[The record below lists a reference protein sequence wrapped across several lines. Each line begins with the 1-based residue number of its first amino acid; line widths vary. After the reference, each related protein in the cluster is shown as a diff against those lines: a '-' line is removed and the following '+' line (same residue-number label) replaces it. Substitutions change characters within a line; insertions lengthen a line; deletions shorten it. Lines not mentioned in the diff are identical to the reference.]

1 MKRCITSFMVF
12 ISIFIYSSHLSA
24 IEQLSFD
31 HYKDKIAQINLSSE
45 KAFTA
50 SEIKTKIESGI
61 AIANQQN
68 ADAVIFSANFLNQAI
83 LNSLNKESAFKI
95 AEQAS
100 ELAEK
105 NKLFFFVEIN
115 FAKINKA
122 SKLVDVKK
130 NISEFVTKTELSG
143 FYFSGVDFS
152 SETDNDLLENL
163 IVESMIIKPFLSI
176 STSKENSKTNIIVV
190 DKYIQQGIIDFILD
204 EDSDNSI
211 LSNPAV
217 SISEEKLL
225 PRYLKRLQPE
235 AFISLNLS
243 NVTDKKDSEIFIASQ
258 NRAKKITADR
268 KVNFILT
275 AKSDTLKLKIGK
287 QSLSISKTDW
297 VIPYN
302 YLLNKDNT
310 VSRYGTWIE
319 FRRPFEKNTS
329 NNTYNL
335 LCRTEYPSTV
345 KINNENVKQYTT
357 GIFFNKIRLAEGLNK
372 LRAEVKDEKGNTALY
387 EDRVF
392 YTKQDISKIEKLLAI
407 EESSIEPAENISL
420 TPADFLT
427 VSFIGTK
434 AQTGF
439 VEITPGN
446 QTFECNR
453 NDFNSSSQYRI
464 QIPLKNVV
472 KNQNLSIKL
481 VLKSSDDSIEPKIIE
496 KILQHTFTVKE
507 AADFPTLATTSAN
520 SILTFTLAPIRLG
533 APIRNELPKDVIL
546 KSTGIFGGYYR
557 IRLSDT
563 EEGYINNE
571 FVKEMPSNT
580 ILPSYFINPITSS
593 STDNEDVVKIPY
605 LENVPFDVY
614 PEPLQNRITI
624 NLYGV
629 KTSST
634 WIIHRNDLRYIE
646 EITWQQTS
654 KETYKIYVNLKTSK
668 IWGYDLKVR
677 GKELVFR
684 IEYPPTYNVENK
696 LPLKGIKFS
705 LEAGHGG
712 SNSGAVSLSGI
723 KEKDIN
729 LKLTKLL
736 ESVLKKNGAEVLLSR
751 DSDKDMLLLE
761 KRDIA
766 TNSDA
771 NIHISIHANSSE
783 PENEFLGASGTCTFY
798 HNLFWAKLAE
808 KIFYRMTELGFKPFG
823 SVGSFNYRVTRMSEM
838 PSILVEQA
846 FMSHAEDEEK
856 LADDDF
862 RMKMAEKIYSGIIDY
877 LKYMKSNI

>member
-1 MKRCITSFMVF
+1 MKKWIAFFTLF
-12 ISIFIYSSHLSA
+12 ISLIACCPFLLGA
-24 IEQLSFD
+24 DKLSFD
-31 HYKDKIAQINLSSE
+31 FYKDKIALINLSSD
-45 KAFTA
+45 KALTA
-50 SEIKTKIESGI
+50 VEIKNKIESGI
-61 AIANQQN
+61 ASAKLQN
-68 ADAVIFSANFLNQAI
+68 SDAVIFNANFLSQAI

-95 AEQAS
+95 TEQAS
-100 ELAEK
+100 ELAES
-105 NKLFFFVEIN
+105 NNLFFFVEIN
-115 FAKINKA
+115 FDKLNKA
-122 SKLVDVKK
+122 SRLVDIRK
-130 NISEFVTKTELSG
+130 NISELVTKTELSG
-143 FYFSGVDFS
+143 LYFSGIDFA
-152 SETDNDLLENL
+152 SEADNDLLEELLVECL
-163 IVESMIIKPFLSI
+163 IVKPFLSI
-176 STSKENSKTNIIVV
+176 SISKGDSDTDRVIA

-204 EDSDNSI
+204 DDSDHSI
-211 LSNPAV
+211 IINPAV
-217 SISEEKLL
+217 GASEEKLL
-225 PRYLKRLQPE
+225 QRYLKRLQPE

-243 NVTDKKDSEIFIASQ
+243 NVTDKYDSEVNIVSQ
-258 NRAKKITADR
+258 NRTKKFTADK
-268 KVNFILT
+268 KVNFIFT
-275 AKSDTLKLKIGK
+275 AKSDTLRLKIGK
-287 QSLSISKTDW
+287 RNLFISKADW

-302 YLLNKDNT
+302 YKLNKDNS
-310 VSRYGTWIE
+310 VSRYGNWVE

-335 LCRTEYPSTV
+335 LCRTVYLSTV
-345 KINNENVKQYTT
+345 KINNEPVKLYTT
-357 GIFFNKIRLAEGLNK
+357 GIFFKKIKLTEGLNK

-392 YTKQDISKIEKLLAI
+392 YTKPDISKTEKLLAI

-420 TPADFLT
+420 TPADFLN

-434 AQTGF
+434 AQTGY
-439 VEITPGN
+439 VEISPGN
-446 QTFECNR
+446 QSFECSR
-453 NDFNSSSQYRI
+453 NDFNGSSQYRI
-464 QIPLKNVV
+464 QIPLKNIA
-472 KNQNLSIKL
+472 KNQALSIKL
-481 VLKSSDDSIEPKIIE
+481 ILKSANDAFDPKIVE
-496 KILQHTFTVKE
+496 KILPHTLLVKE
-507 AADFPTLATTSAN
+507 ADDFPILATTSAN
-520 SILTFTLAPIRLG
+520 STLTFTLAPIRLG

-546 KSTGIFGGYYR
+546 KSTGIFGAYYR

-563 EEGYINNE
+563 EEGYINHE

-593 STDNEDVVKIPY
+593 SSETTDIVKIPY

-654 KETYKIYVNLKTSK
+654 KETYKIFVNLKTSK

-684 IEYPPTYNVENK
+684 IKYPPTYNVENK

-736 ESVLKKNGAEVLLSR
+736 ESILKKNGAEVLLSR

-771 NIHISIHANSSE
+771 NIHISIHANSSD

-798 HNLFWAKLAE
+798 HNPFWAKLAE
-808 KIFYRMTELGFKPFG
+808 KIFYRMIELGFKPFG

-877 LKYMKSNI
+877 LKYMKN

>member
-1 MKRCITSFMVF
+1 MKKWTTTFIIIFSFVAF
-12 ISIFIYSSHLSA
+12 TFSLYA
-24 IEQLSFD
+24 AKKLSFNF
-31 HYKDKIAQINLSSE
+31 YKDKIALINLSSE
-45 KAFTA
+45 KALTA
-50 SEIKTKIESGI
+50 SEIKAKIESDI
-61 AIANQQN
+61 ASAKVQN
-68 ADAVIFSANFLNQAI
+68 SDAVLFSANFLSQAI

-95 AEQAS
+95 TEFAA

-105 NKLFFFVEIN
+105 NNLFFFVEIN
-115 FAKINKA
+115 FDKLNKV
-122 SKLVDVKK
+122 SKQVDIKK
-130 NISEFVTKTELSG
+130 NISELVSRTELSG
-143 FYFSGVDFS
+143 LYFSGIDFA
-152 SETDNDLLENL
+152 SETDNDLLKNL
-163 IVESMIIKPFLSI
+163 IVESMIVKPFLSI
-176 STSKENSKTNIIVV
+176 STSKEVSETNSTLV

-217 SISEEKLL
+217 GASEEKLL
-225 PRYLKRLQPE
+225 QRYLKRLQPE

-243 NVTDKKDSEIFIASQ
+243 NVIDKNVPDVFIASE
-258 NRAKKITADR
+258 NRAKKITTDK
-268 KVNFILT
+268 KVNFILVT
-275 AKSDTLKLKIGK
+275 KSDTIRLRIGK
-287 QSLSISKTDW
+287 KDLSISKSDW

-302 YLLNKDNT
+302 YMLNKDNT

-335 LCRTEYPSTV
+335 LCLTNYPTTV
-345 KINNENVKQYTT
+345 SINGKKVKQYTT
-357 GIFFNKIRLAEGLNK
+357 GIFFNKIKLAEGLNK
-372 LRAEVKDEKGNTALY
+372 LRAEAKDEKGGTALY
-387 EDRVF
+387 EDRVY
-392 YTKQDISKIEKLLAI
+392 YTKPDISKAEKVLSI
-407 EESSIEPAENISL
+407 QESSIEPAENISL
-420 TPADFLT
+420 TPEDFLN
-427 VSFIGTK
+427 VSFMGTK

-446 QTFECNR
+446 QTFECSR
-453 NDFNSSSQYRI
+453 TDFNGSSQYRI
-464 QIPLKNVV
+464 QIPLKNVA
-472 KNQNLSIKL
+472 KNQSLSIKL
-481 VLKSSDDSIEPKIIE
+481 ILKSTADSFEPKIIE
-496 KILQHTFTVKE
+496 KILPHTLLVKE
-507 AADFPTLATTSAN
+507 ADDFPILATTSAN

-533 APIRNELPKDVIL
+533 APIRNELPSDVIL

-563 EEGYINNE
+563 EEGYINHE

-593 STDNEDVVKIPY
+593 STETADIVRIPY
-605 LENVPFDVY
+605 LENIPFDVY
-614 PEPLQNRITI
+614 PDPEQNRITI

-634 WIIHRNDLRYIE
+634 WIIHRNDLRYIQ

-668 IWGYDLKVR
+668 IWGYDLKVN

-684 IEYPPTYNVENK
+684 IKYPPIYNVENK

-736 ESVLKKNGAEVLLSR
+736 ESILKKNGAEVLLSR

-771 NIHISIHANSSE
+771 NIHISIHANSSD

-798 HNLFWAKLAE
+798 HNPFWAKLAE

-846 FMSHAEDEEK
+846 FMSNAEDEEK
-856 LADDDF
+856 LADDNF

-877 LKYMKSNI
+877 LKYMKNNL

>member
-1 MKRCITSFMVF
+1 MKRCITSLIVF
-12 ISIFIYSSHLSA
+12 ISIFINSSHLSA
-24 IEQLSFD
+24 AKQLSFD
-31 HYKDKIAQINLSSE
+31 HYKDKITQINLSSD
-45 KAFTA
+45 KALTA

-61 AIANQQN
+61 ASAKQQN
-68 ADAVIFSANFLNQAI
+68 ADAVIFTANFLSQAI
-83 LNSLNKESAFKI
+83 LNSLNTESAFKI

-105 NKLFFFVEIN
+105 NKLFFFIEID
-115 FAKINKA
+115 FVKLNKA
-122 SKLVDVKK
+122 SRAVDIKK
-130 NISEFVTKTELSG
+130 NLSELITKTELTG
-143 FYFSGVDFS
+143 LHFTGIDFH
-152 SETDNDLLENL
+152 SEADNDLLENL
-163 IVESMIIKPFLSI
+163 IVESMIVKPFLSI
-176 STSKENSKTNIIVV
+176 STSKETSKTNSTVV

-204 EDSDNSI
+204 EDSENSI
-211 LSNPAV
+211 LSSPAV

-243 NVTDKKDSEIFIASQ
+243 NVAYKNDSEIFIASQ
-258 NRAKKITADR
+258 NRTKKITADK
-268 KVNFILT
+268 KVNFIFT
-275 AKSDTLKLKIGK
+275 AKSDTLRLKIGK
-287 QSLSISKTDW
+287 QSLNISKTDW

-302 YLLNKDNT
+302 YMLNKDNT
-310 VSRYGTWIE
+310 VSRYGTWVE

-335 LCRTEYPSTV
+335 LCRTNYPSTV
-345 KINNENVKQYTT
+345 SVNGKKVKQYTT
-357 GIFFNKIRLAEGLNK
+357 GIFFDKIILKEGLNK
-372 LRAEVKDEKGNTALY
+372 LRAEIKDEKGSTALY
-387 EDRVF
+387 EDRVY
-392 YTKQDISKIEKLLAI
+392 YTKPDISKAENLLAI

-420 TPADFLT
+420 TPEDFLN

-434 AQTGF
+434 GQTGF

-446 QTFECNR
+446 QIFECSR
-453 NDFNSSSQYRI
+453 NDFNGSSQYRI
-464 QIPLKNVV
+464 QIPLKYVA
-472 KNQNLSIKL
+472 KNQPLTIKL
-481 VLKSSDDSIEPKIIE
+481 IMKSANDAFEPKIIE
-496 KILQHTFTVKE
+496 KILPHTLLVKE
-507 AADFPTLATTSAN
+507 ADDFPILATTSAN

-546 KSTGIFGGYYR
+546 KSTGIFGEYYR
-557 IRLSDT
+557 IRLSNT
-563 EEGYINNE
+563 EEGYINRE

-593 STDNEDVVKIPY
+593 STENEDIVKIPY

-624 NLYGV
+624 SLYGV

-634 WIIHRNDLRYIE
+634 WIIHRNDLHYIE

-668 IWGYDLKVR
+668 IWGYDLKVN

-684 IEYPPTYNVENK
+684 IKYPPIYNVENK

-712 SNSGAVSLSGI
+712 SNSGTVSLSGI

-751 DSDKDMLLLE
+751 DSDKDMLLLQ

-771 NIHISIHANSSE
+771 NIHISIHANSSD
-783 PENEFLGASGTCTFY
+783 PENEFLGTSGTCTFY
-798 HNLFWAKLAE
+798 HNPFWAKLAE

-846 FMSHAEDEEK
+846 FMSNAEDEEK

-862 RMKMAEKIYSGIIDY
+862 RMKMAEKIYTGIIDY
-877 LKYMKSNI
+877 LKYMKSNL